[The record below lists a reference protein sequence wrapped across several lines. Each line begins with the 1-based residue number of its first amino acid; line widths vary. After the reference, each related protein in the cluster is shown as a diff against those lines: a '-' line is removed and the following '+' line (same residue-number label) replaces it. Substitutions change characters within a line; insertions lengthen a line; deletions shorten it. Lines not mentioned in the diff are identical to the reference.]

1 MFGVVMADGVNPLIP
16 RADCSAVVTLASKS
30 YTGAS
35 PVFLTASLTFVVV
48 SLGIFTICVENVVE
62 VLG

>member
-1 MFGVVMADGVNPLIP
+1 MFGLVIAEGVNPLIP
-16 RADCSAVVTLASKS
+16 SADCSPVVTLASKS

-48 SLGIFTICVENVVE
+48 PLGIFRICVENVVE